1 MERLFNM
8 RELIKMVVVL
18 TVLAAFSGGLL
29 AGLRNGTAAQ
39 IEKQQLEFVK
49 GPAIKKILEGASN
62 DPISDRFKI
71 LDGDVETSFFVGK
84 FDSKANTIAFESF
97 GKGYSGDIGLMVG
110 VNIVTDKIVGIGVT
124 THSET
129 PGLGA
134 MAKDDPGFAA
144 QFKGFSITEPF
155 KVTNDGGRVNA
166 ISGATITSRAVCAAA
181 TDAGNMYQKLK
192 PQLSE
197 KIEEFNK

>member
-1 MERLFNM
+1 M

-62 DPISDRFKI
+62 DPIADRFKI
-71 LDGDVETSFFVGK
+71 LDGDVERSFFVGK
-84 FDSKANTIAFESF
+84 FDDKANTVAFESL
-97 GKGYSGDIGLMVG
+97 GKGYGGDVGLMVA
-110 VNIVTDKIVGIGVT
+110 VNLDTDKIVGIEVT

-134 MAKDDPGFAA
+134 MAKDDPAFVS
-144 QFKGFSITEPF
+144 QFKGFSIFEPV
-155 KVTNDGGRVNA
+155 KVTNDGGQVNA
-166 ISGATITSRAVCAAA
+166 LSGATITSRAVCKAT
-181 TDAGNMYQKLK
+181 TDAEKIYKRLK

-197 KIEEFNK
+197 KIKEFNK